1 MPDLEKLSTFINYI
15 KVGVE
20 YENEN
25 NVEKAIASFM
35 LALDYIKTNGIKSED
50 LAYLFVA
57 DSSDEPSAITSL
69 N

>member
-20 YENEN
+20 YANEDS
-25 NVEKAIASFM
+25 VEKAIASFM
-35 LALDYIKTNGIKSED
+35 LALDYVKANDIKSSD
-50 LAYLFVA
+50 LAYLFVS
-57 DSSDEPSAITSL
+57 DSSNEPNASV